1 LSNKKSGS
9 RPRLIRQADGVILWA
24 ENYDSNLSER
34 SPFDVQLELGA
45 AIAMAVAQ
53 RLGVAVEPT
62 TRSETPEEIR
72 PVMDIELERLSQ
84 IEKWTMARR

>member
-1 LSNKKSGS
+1 
-9 RPRLIRQADGVILWA
+9 
-24 ENYDSNLSER
+24 
-34 SPFDVQLELGA
+34 
-45 AIAMAVAQ
+45 MAVAQ